1 VRGEKQKEGSEG
13 TGVPRRLSMGVAWG
27 TLGEGDYISFYRLG
41 SLGTEKLPQGH
52 HSKWEDPHL

>member
-1 VRGEKQKEGSEG
+1 
-13 TGVPRRLSMGVAWG
+13 MGVAWG